1 MVEYIKEGTMDFFV
15 PSATSTEQAEAV
27 FSSIAQHVSAPS
39 QAKRIHKIVWNHE
52 GEKCQCIVGE
62 KLPEVF
68 RAEEKVLAIFDCGD
82 VFKICT
88 SNRGAIKFDPIH
100 ASRSA
105 VVDLE
110 FFDEE

>member
-1 MVEYIKEGTMDFFV
+1 MDFVV
-15 PSATSTEQAEAV
+15 PLATSTEQAEAV

-52 GEKCQCIVGE
+52 GK

-88 SNRGAIKFDPIH
+88 PNRGAIKFDPIH
-100 ASRSA
+100 AR
-105 VVDLE
+105 VVTPIDL
-110 FFDEE
+110 FSI